1 VWSKIPLKR
10 LCFGTNLAIQVFWQ
24 AFFRSNA
31 TQNQS
36 LSVCLSFCFVALPPN
51 LDRWYRPIGQWLEVD
66 ADEIKEYPN
75 IELRSREVGLSFQVQ
90 FSSDYAMGSHLT
102 R

>member
-1 VWSKIPLKR
+1 M
-10 LCFGTNLAIQVFWQ
+10 
-24 AFFRSNA
+24 
-31 TQNQS
+31 
-36 LSVCLSFCFVALPPN
+36 
-51 LDRWYRPIGQWLEVD
+51 GQWLEVD

-90 FSSDYAMGSHLT
+90 FSPDYAMGSDLT